1 MSDAPSPD
9 LPLSPVAAALA
20 TVTSTLPDGG
30 EARPGQVMMAEAVEE
45 ALVEH
50 RHLIVQAGTG
60 TGKSLAY
67 LVPAVQLGRPV
78 VIATATKALQEQ
90 LARRDAPQ
98 VANALGDVTVAVL
111 KGRSNY
117 LCRQRAAELSERGFQ
132 ATLEDAGEEE
142 SSGRHA
148 DRLVAQVERL
158 LAFEKSSATGD
169 RAGLDEDVSE
179 RAWSMVS
186 VGPRE
191 CPGAFNCPQGSRCF
205 AEMARVAAQ
214 EADVVIV
221 NLHLLGSHLA
231 SDGMVLPEHDAVIID
246 EAHELEEVMTQTLG
260 VEVSAGRLR
269 SLATLARSLGD
280 PSSSDDAAEL
290 AACADGLA
298 EVLGA
303 LDEQVLVELD
313 VETDVAIQLGR
324 CDDALRSLMTSLR
337 GIAGDGADARA
348 VRALSTATRL
358 LEELARVTVPGSGEV
373 LWCGGT
379 RSNRTLTLSPIDVG
393 PALLDGLFDR
403 CTVVMTSATIP
414 PGLAQRLRLGDGEV
428 SQIDVGSP
436 FDFQR
441 QSILYVPTHLAD
453 RRNEQAEVQIADEI
467 ASLLQAA
474 GGRTLA
480 LFTSRRALNEIA
492 DRVADRV
499 DHPILV
505 QGMASN
511 QALIERFRA
520 EEDACLF
527 ATMGMWQGLD
537 VPGRSLSLVTIDR
550 LPFGRPDDPV
560 LEARRERAGSQAF
573 RLVDLPRAA
582 TLLAQGVGR
591 LIRSKSDEGI
601 VAVLDPR
608 LATASYRSVLL
619 EALPPMKRSVS
630 HDEAIAFLTAIRER
644 AENEA
649 AALS

>member
-1 MSDAPSPD
+1 MSDDHASD
-9 LPLSPVAAALA
+9 QPLSPVAVALA
-20 TVTSTLPDGG
+20 TVTATLPDGG
-30 EARPGQVMMAEAVEE
+30 EARPGQVEMAEAVEE

-67 LVPAVQLGRPV
+67 LVPAAQLGRPV
-78 VIATATKALQEQ
+78 IIATATKALQEQ

-98 VANALGDVTVAVL
+98 VADALGDVNVAVL

-117 LCRQRAAELSERGFQ
+117 LCRQRAAELAERGFQ

-142 SSGRHA
+142 SSGRSA
-148 DRLVAQVERL
+148 DRLIPQVERL
-158 LAFEKSSATGD
+158 LAFERTSATGD
-169 RAGLDEDVSE
+169 RAQLDEDVSE

-191 CPGAFNCPQGSRCF
+191 CPGAFNCPQGGRCF
-205 AEMARVAAQ
+205 AEMARLAAQ
-214 EADVVIV
+214 EADLVIV

-231 SDGMVLPEHDAVIID
+231 SEGMVLPEHDALIID

-280 PSSSDDAAEL
+280 PATSDDAQEL
-290 AACADGLA
+290 AGCADGLA
-298 EVLGA
+298 EVLGD
-303 LDEQVLVELD
+303 LGDQSMVDLD
-313 VETDVAIQLGR
+313 VEADVAAQLSR
-324 CDDALRSLMTSLR
+324 CDAALRALMGSLR
-337 GIAGDGADARA
+337 AGAGEGADARG
-348 VRALSTATRL
+348 VRALSSATRL
-358 LEELARVTVPGSGEV
+358 LEEVDRISRPSSGDV

-379 RSNRTLTLSPIDVG
+379 RSNRILTLSPIDVG

-414 PGLAQRLRLGDGEV
+414 PGLAQRLRLGDDEV
-428 SQIDVGSP
+428 TQLDVGSP

-453 RRNEQAEVQIADEI
+453 RRSDDAEVQIADEI
-467 ASLLQAA
+467 ASLIDAA

-499 DHPILV
+499 HHPILV

-511 QALIERFRA
+511 QALIERFRE

-560 LEARRERAGSQAF
+560 LEARRARAGSQAF

-591 LIRSKSDEGI
+591 LIRSKTDEGI

-608 LATASYRSVLL
+608 LATANYRSVLL

-630 HDEAIAFLTAIRER
+630 HDEAIAFLAAIRDH
-644 AENEA
+644 A
-649 AALS
+649 AREETA

>member
-1 MSDAPSPD
+1 MNDDISTGAPR
-9 LPLSPVAAALA
+9 SPVAVALA
-20 TVTSTLPDGG
+20 AVTSTLPDGG
-30 EARPGQVMMAEAVEE
+30 EARPGQVEMAEAVEE
-45 ALVEH
+45 SLVER
-50 RHLIVQAGTG
+50 RHLIIQAGTG

-67 LVPAVQLGRPV
+67 LVPAAQLRRPV

-98 VANALGDVTVAVL
+98 VADVLGGINVAVL

-117 LCRQRAAELSERGFQ
+117 LCRQRASELAERGFQ
-132 ATLEDAGEEE
+132 ATLDAAGDDDT
-142 SSGRHA
+142 SSRSV
-148 DRLVAQVERL
+148 DRLVPQVERL
-158 LAFEKSSATGD
+158 LAFERSSATGD
-169 RAGLDEDVSE
+169 RALLDEDVSE

-191 CPGAFNCPQGSRCF
+191 CPGAFNCPQGGRCF

-214 EADVVIV
+214 EADLVIV

-231 SDGMVLPEHDAVIID
+231 SEGMVLPEHDALIID

-260 VEVSAGRLR
+260 VDVSAGRLR
-269 SLATLARSLGD
+269 SLSSLARSLGD
-280 PSSSDDAAEL
+280 PAVTDDAVEVAS
-290 AACADGLA
+290 CADGLA
-298 EVLGA
+298 EVLGDLGDQA
-303 LDEQVLVELD
+303 LVDLAEL
-313 VETDVAIQLGR
+313 TDVAEQLQR
-324 CDDALRSLMTSLR
+324 CDAALRTLMGSLR
-337 GIAGDGADARA
+337 THAGEGADPRG

-358 LEELARVTVPGSGEV
+358 LEEVGRVGDPSGGEV

-379 RSNRTLTLSPIDVG
+379 RNNRVLTLSPIDVG
-393 PALLDGLFDR
+393 PALLEGLFDK

-414 PGLAQRLRLGDGEV
+414 PGLAQRLRLADQEV
-428 SQIDVGSP
+428 TQLDVGSP

-453 RRNEQAEVQIADEI
+453 RRSDDAEVQIADEI
-467 ASLLQAA
+467 ASLLDAA

-480 LFTSRRALNEIA
+480 LFTSRRALNEIS

-499 DHPILV
+499 SHPILV

-511 QALIERFRA
+511 QTLIERFRD

-527 ATMGMWQGLD
+527 ATMGLWQGLD

-560 LEARRERAGSQAF
+560 LEARRTRAGSQAF

-608 LATASYRSVLL
+608 LATASYRNVLL
-619 EALPPMKRSVS
+619 GALPPMKRSVS
-630 HDEAIAFLTAIRER
+630 HDEALSFLRAINER
-644 AENEA
+644 AERERQG
-649 AALS
+649 